1 MMRIIS
7 GKARGCKLY
16 SLEGE
21 NTRPTGERVKEAVFS
36 MIQFDIEGREVLD
49 LFAGSGQLGLE
60 AISRGAVHADL
71 VDHSK
76 AAVEVIRKNMV
87 KTKLALDASA
97 FCADFSDFLRGHKGR
112 GKYDIVFL
120 DPPYAAGVLPEVL
133 KLLLRYELL
142 KPSSV
147 IVCESASFEDVF
159 GQSPTLS
166 SRYSI
171 KKQAKYGAAHVT
183 ILTLPEEETSEEK
196 TDADNADE

>member
-21 NTRPTGERVKEAVFS
+21 NTRPTAERVKEAVFS

-60 AISRGAVHADL
+60 AVSRGAAHADL
-71 VDHSK
+71 VDNTK
-76 AAVEVIRKNMV
+76 AAIEVIRKNCV
-87 KTKLALDASA
+87 KTKLALDTSV
-97 FCADFSDFLRGHKGR
+97 FCSDFSDFLRGHKGR

-120 DPPYAAGVLPEVL
+120 DPPYAAKAIPEVL

-159 GQSPTLS
+159 GESTTLVN
-166 SRYSI
+166 RYRI
-171 KKQAKYGAAHVT
+171 KKQTRYGIAHVT
-183 ILTLPEEETSEEK
+183 LLTLP
-196 TDADNADE
+196 DNTEQESFAE